1 MYCKNCGTKN
11 EKNSKYCFKCGTK
24 LENDNKNLEFN
35 KIPKVRKIIMGVVIL
50 IVIISLIILSILL
63 NNPVKR
69 VEDNLKNYYD
79 NYKKGDITELIE
91 IEKIINSSEEKS
103 VDNIKDTI
111 RKSISGYVKNF
122 NKEYKNREDL
132 DESYDKLKDIL
143 DNIYNYFINESNIL
157 SEDVYENYKNELEEL
172 YKSKVNYFYG
182 LDYKGKND
190 YQTYYYYQKMSEK
203 DCYYKKVIDFI
214 NDYISGELKTV
225 LDTAKSKVDN
235 IDKDNNEDMINALME
250 EYKYLTL
257 NKVSNNIDLS
267 SNKDYQELVKEVLKE
282 MVSYVKNLIDEG
294 SNAPIDEILKL
305 IDDEDNKY
313 YQELVKLQDEKN
325 DTEPEK
331 LVLLNSISYDKNIS
345 ISTRKREINNKEY
358 DSLIYFKTNIKES
371 NIIYNLDK
379 KYKKFKAS
387 IIGEDLDKDFKGK
400 IIIYGDKKKIYES
413 EDITNTTNENID
425 LNIEN
430 IKELKIVLEI
440 SSETSSDAR
449 VYLVEPYLYK

>member
-1 MYCKNCGTKN
+1 M
-11 EKNSKYCFKCGTK
+11 
-24 LENDNKNLEFN
+24 
-35 KIPKVRKIIMGVVIL
+35 
-50 IVIISLIILSILL
+50 
-63 NNPVKR
+63 
-69 VEDNLKNYYD
+69 
-79 NYKKGDITELIE
+79 
-91 IEKIINSSEEKS
+91 
-103 VDNIKDTI
+103 IK
-111 RKSISGYVKNF
+111 
-122 NKEYKNREDL
+122 
-132 DESYDKLKDIL
+132 
-143 DNIYNYFINESNIL
+143 
-157 SEDVYENYKNELEEL
+157 
-172 YKSKVNYFYG
+172 
-182 LDYKGKND
+182 
-190 YQTYYYYQKMSEK
+190 
-203 DCYYKKVIDFI
+203 
-214 NDYISGELKTV
+214 
-225 LDTAKSKVDN
+225 
-235 IDKDNNEDMINALME
+235 ALME
-250 EYKYLTL
+250 EYEYLTL

-282 MVSYVKNLIDEG
+282 MVTYVKNLIDEG

-440 SSETSSDAR
+440 SSEASSDAR

>member
-203 DCYYKKVIDFI
+203 DCYYKKVVDFI
-214 NDYISGELKTV
+214 NDYISEELKTV

-235 IDKDNNEDMINALME
+235 IDKDNNEDMIKALME
-250 EYKYLTL
+250 EYEYLTL

-282 MVSYVKNLIDEG
+282 MVTYVKNLIDEG

-331 LVLLNSISYDKNIS
+331 LVLLNSTSYDKNIS

-400 IIIYGDKKKIYES
+400 IIIYGDKKKIYQS
-413 EDITNTTNENID
+413 EYITNTTNENID

>member
-50 IVIISLIILSILL
+50 IVIVSLIILSILL

-103 VDNIKDTI
+103 VNNIKDTI

-122 NKEYKNREDL
+122 NKEYKNKEDL
-132 DESYDKLKDIL
+132 DENYDKLKDIL

-235 IDKDNNEDMINALME
+235 IDKDNNEDMIKALME
-250 EYKYLTL
+250 EYEYLTL

-282 MVSYVKNLIDEG
+282 MVTYVKNLIDEG